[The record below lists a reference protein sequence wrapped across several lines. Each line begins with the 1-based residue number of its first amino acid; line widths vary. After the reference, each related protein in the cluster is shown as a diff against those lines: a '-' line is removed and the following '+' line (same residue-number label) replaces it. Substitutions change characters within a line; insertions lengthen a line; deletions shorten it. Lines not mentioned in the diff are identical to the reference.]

1 MVVKLTYWGGSNTLC
16 SAVNREN
23 WKVSVSAETSSP
35 HSESSRT
42 GWRTGKE
49 REGGLNTF
57 SGPELADR
65 TSDKTFSSFPPV
77 GQNLVASWQC
87 GK

>member
-16 SAVNREN
+16 SAVKREN

-49 REGGLNTF
+49 RAGGVNTF

-65 TSDKTFSSFPPV
+65 ASDKTFSSFPPA
-77 GQNLVASWQC
+77 GQNLVASWQW